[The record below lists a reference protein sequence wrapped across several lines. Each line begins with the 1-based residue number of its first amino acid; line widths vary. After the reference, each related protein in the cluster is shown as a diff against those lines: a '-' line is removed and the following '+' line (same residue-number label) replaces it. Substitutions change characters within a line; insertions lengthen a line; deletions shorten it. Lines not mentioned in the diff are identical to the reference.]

1 MNNQYLDFEQPIAE
15 LKDKI
20 KALRMVSND
29 NELNISEEIQKL
41 ETKSLELTKKIFSSL
56 EPWQVVQMS
65 RHPQRPLPLDYINEI
80 FTEFDECFGDRHYS
94 KAPAIVGGLA
104 RLEGQAVMVI
114 GQQKGKKTKEKVYR
128 NFGMARPEEY
138 RRALRLM
145 KLAERFSI
153 PVVTFIDTAGAYP
166 GIGAEERNQSEAIAR
181 NLKEMTTLKV
191 PIISIVVGEAG
202 SGGALAIGMGDK
214 VYMLEYSIYSVISP
228 EGCASILWK
237 SADYAKDAAKSM
249 GVTAKNTF
257 EHGLVDGIIN
267 EPLGG
272 AHRNFKEVA
281 ASIKKVLLE
290 SLSSLKALETEQLL
304 HKRFEKFLAMGACE

>member
-1 MNNQYLDFEQPIAE
+1 MNNQYLEFEQPIAE
-15 LKDKI
+15 LKEKI
-20 KALRMVSND
+20 KALRMVSDD
-29 NELNISEEIQKL
+29 NELNISEEIAKL
-41 ETKSLELTKKIFSSL
+41 EAKSLELTKKIFSSL

-65 RHPQRPLPLDYINEI
+65 RHPQRPLPLDYINEM
-80 FTEFDECFGDRHYS
+80 FSEFDECFGDRHYS

-104 RLEGQAVMVI
+104 RLDGQPVMVI

-145 KLAERFSI
+145 RLAERFSI
-153 PVVTFIDTAGAYP
+153 PVITFIDTAGAYP
-166 GIGAEERNQSEAIAR
+166 GIGAEERNQSEAIAT
-181 NLKEMTTLKV
+181 NLKAMTTLNV
-191 PIISIVVGEAG
+191 PIISVVVGEAG

-214 VYMLEYSIYSVISP
+214 VLMLEYSIYSVISP

-249 GVTAKNTF
+249 GITARNTF
-257 EHGLVDGIIN
+257 NHGLVDGVID

-272 AHRNFKEVA
+272 AHRDFKQMA
-281 ASIKKVLLE
+281 ASLKSVLIKELTELKNTPMETVLKNRLD
-290 SLSSLKALETEQLL
+290 
-304 HKRFEKFLAMGACE
+304 KFLKMGECD